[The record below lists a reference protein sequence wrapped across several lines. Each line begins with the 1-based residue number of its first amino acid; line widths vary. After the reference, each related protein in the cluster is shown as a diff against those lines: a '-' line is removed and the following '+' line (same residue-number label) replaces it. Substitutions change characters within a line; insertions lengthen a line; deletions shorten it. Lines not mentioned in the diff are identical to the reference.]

1 VVVVVDK
8 VLVQDVVLVLVAVDL
23 AVVEQELV
31 VVNAVALQ
39 VVLVAEAADQV
50 VEEDNR
56 SFKQLK
62 AGNTTASTPEYNCI

>member
-1 VVVVVDK
+1 
-8 VLVQDVVLVLVAVDL
+8 VDL

-31 VVNAVALQ
+31 AVNAVALQ

>member
-50 VEEDNR
+50 VEEDNS